1 MAFCLMDNVFF
12 KPWVGKDY
20 LKGIKH
26 KKIMVLG
33 ASHYCNHN
41 DDCLFFN
48 DCTKNSRDY
57 ESRCPFYEGMR
68 LSDTTVNEV
77 NDFLKGKAND
87 AYDKFTDFMVNEMEL
102 AKDKVSF
109 WNTIV
114 FANYVQHFL
123 PHWKTKVKDI
133 YPQDYEA
140 LKEIVQLHKPNI
152 VIVWG
157 TPVGNDLKKK
167 ERIATRLPKADDNYL
182 FKQQIGDRECLF
194 INCYHPSEPSSA
206 SIKWFTN
213 DKANFREQLEIV
225 LNL

>member
-1 MAFCLMDNVFF
+1 MMNHIFF

-20 LKGIKH
+20 KKGIKH

-41 DDCLFFN
+41 DDCPFFN

-57 ESRCPFYEGMR
+57 ESKCPFYKGMF

-77 NDFLKGKAND
+77 NDFLKGEVND
-87 AYDKFTDFMVNEMEL
+87 AYSNFTDFIVNEMGL

-109 WNTIV
+109 WDAIV

-123 PHWKTKVKDI
+123 PHWKTEAGDI

-140 LKEIVQLHKPNI
+140 LKEIVQLHKPDMI
-152 VIVWG
+152 IVWG
-157 TPVGNDLKKK
+157 APVGNDLKKK
-167 ERIATRLPKADDNYL
+167 ERIATHLPKADDNYL
-182 FKQQIGDRECLF
+182 FKQRIGGREYLF
-194 INCYHPSEPSSA
+194 VNCYHPSEPSSA
-206 SIKWFTN
+206 RVKWFTN
-213 DKANFREQLEIV
+213 DKANFREQLEIA
-225 LNL
+225 LNI